1 MTAKL
6 RGEAGQAF
14 PIYVVMVAGLL
25 FLAFAFFTVGKAA
38 ALRNGAQG
46 AADAAALAAAQ
57 QSRAEFEG
65 PFLASLP
72 GNMLDTFL
80 QAHPVTGCH
89 AADALAADND
99 AKLAPPPGCVAT
111 PGGERDKIRVDVETL
126 KPVGASVVP
135 GMKRT
140 FAEGHATAVIEWRCP
155 VWRPVDFNDDGIQDV
170 YFFTCRGGEMLTIST
185 SEKPYWP
192 RVSKI
197 LFDVHLVDS

>member
-57 QSRAEFEG
+57 QSRAQFEG

-72 GNMLDTFL
+72 ERMLDMFL
-80 QAHPVTGCH
+80 QGHAVTGCPAAH
-89 AADALAADND
+89 AFAAENE
-99 AKLAPPPGCVAT
+99 AKVNYCHPSS
-111 PGGERDKIRVDVETL
+111 GGERDEISVEVETL

-140 FAEGHATAVIEWRCP
+140 FANGHATAVIEWRCP
-155 VWRPVDFNDDGIQDV
+155 TWRSVDLNDDSVEDV
-170 YFFTCRGGEMLTIST
+170 YYFSCRGGEMLTIRT
-185 SEKPYWP
+185 GERPDWP